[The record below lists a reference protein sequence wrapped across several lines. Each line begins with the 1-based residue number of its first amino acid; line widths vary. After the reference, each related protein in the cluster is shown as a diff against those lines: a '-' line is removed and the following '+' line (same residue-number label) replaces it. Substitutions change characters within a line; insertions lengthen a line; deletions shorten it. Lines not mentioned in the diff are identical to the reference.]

1 MSDSEKEYSA
11 QESKKGL
18 GFSKV
23 LQKISAYCAYQERC
37 LFEVRNKLGDYGLNS
52 EEEEKIIN
60 KLVEQDF
67 INEKRFAET
76 FVRGRFTLKKWGKVR
91 IRQELKMRSLPN
103 NLISTAL
110 GQIDDEA
117 YAATLIQLA
126 QRKWVLTKENDPNKK
141 KAKVHRFL
149 MFRGFEPDLIKES
162 LDTIQSDTSE

>member
-18 GFSKV
+18 GFSKI
-23 LQKISAYCAYQERC
+23 LQKISSYCAYQERC
-37 LFEVRNKLGDYGLNS
+37 LSEVRNKLSDFGLNS
-52 EEEEKIIN
+52 EEEGTIIN
-60 KLVEQDF
+60 KLLEQDF

-103 NLISTAL
+103 DLISTAL
-110 GQIDDEA
+110 DQIEDDA
-117 YAATLIQLA
+117 YVSTLMQLA
-126 QRKWVLTKENDPNKK
+126 RRKWVLIKDNDVIKK

-149 MFRGFEPDLIKES
+149 MFRGFEPEFIKET
-162 LDTIQSDTSE
+162 LDTILSDTWE